1 MELIATG
8 KVTNRCDVKSG
19 VSKNSGKE
27 WKSVDYVITE
37 DSQYPKRL
45 AFTVFGEERV
55 NKALAELHAQDVVT
69 VHCNVD
75 ASEYQ
80 GRFFNSIQ
88 AWKIMKNGVDIFT
101 GNSVQP
107 PVQQA
112 THAEIAPSESAPQST
127 LKDKAKSQQ
136 EENTEDDLPF

>member
-88 AWKIMKNGVDIFT
+88 AWKIVKNGVDIFT
-101 GNSVQP
+101 GNSTQP

-112 THAEIAPSESAPQST
+112 THAEVVPSESAPQST
-127 LKDKAKSQQ
+127 LKDKVQSQQ
-136 EENTEDDLPF
+136 EGNTEDDLPF